1 MANTNSILSKLNK
14 KARPDGYF
22 NLKCFNYKAGIRGYK
37 ESQVCNNEGK
47 YATPWIHGRICSL
60 MEYNDKIYGK
70 VDKALE
76 GIFHTVASECKE
88 LELLSPKEVP
98 RNLDKENQ
106 LRMEASASSGLSVIE
121 KRKKEI
127 LIHLSEMRTDIAT
140 IDTSL
145 QHHLE
150 KAEKVVF
157 KHIADYW
164 SGLLKAAGNSEF
176 PAYPDITI
184 PDVKGKKVY
193 EKHLSNINRLLNKAL
208 ADNYEEV

>member
-1 MANTNSILSKLNK
+1 M
-14 KARPDGYF
+14 
-22 NLKCFNYKAGIRGYK
+22 
-37 ESQVCNNEGK
+37 
-47 YATPWIHGRICSL
+47 
-60 MEYNDKIYGK
+60 YGK

-76 GIFHTVASECKE
+76 GVFHTVASECKE
-88 LELLSPKEVP
+88 LELLVPKEVP

-106 LRMEASASSGLSVIE
+106 LRMAASAGSSLSVIE
-121 KRKKEI
+121 KRKTEI
-127 LIHLSEMRTDIAT
+127 LVHLSEMRTDIAT

-164 SGLLKAAGNSEF
+164 SGLRKAAGESEF
-176 PAYPDITI
+176 PAYPDLSI
-184 PDVKGKKVY
+184 PEVQGKKVY

-208 ADNYEEV
+208 GDNYEEV